1 MPQQVFDVDY
11 QGLSELIEDAG
22 PTRLIWELVRNSLDE
37 DGVTSIGIELNPM
50 PGRPLIQVVV
60 TDDAPEGFKDLAQ
73 PTHCSRAATR
83 NHCLRKLVDLI
94 SVTNSSLQPL

>member
-50 PGRPLIQVVV
+50 PGRPLIEVAV
-60 TDDAPEGFKDLAQ
+60 TDDAPEGFKRPVARL
-73 PTHCSRAATR
+73 HIVRE
-83 NHCLRKLVDLI
+83 
-94 SVTNSSLQPL
+94 